1 MENILLMYN
10 LLEHSDNYSTTP
22 RSFWNCYRDEINNDA
37 NENFNNKIYNKTITS
52 KFFEYKTKLIESTP
66 DDDNTL
72 DAGVVVPL
80 KYLSNFWRFLDLPL
94 INCEIALYL
103 SWSKECYN
111 IWIAGNLDANPP
123 AQEVAA
129 I

>member
-1 MENILLMYN
+1 MYN

-37 NENFNNKIYNKTITS
+37 NENFNNKIYNNKTITS
-52 KFFEYKTKLIESTP
+52 KFFEYKTKLIGSTP